1 MSFSALSLNAAIES
15 QILVAGA
22 SFLIALTQ
30 LDFKVSI
37 EYAIGE
43 LDSAPDRKRISK
55 KMQDNN
61 IAIQI
66 KNVSKTYKNIK
77 ALDNVS
83 LSIYDNEIFGLLGPN
98 GSGKT
103 TLLRILSTLVS
114 PDNPSPDDSD
124 GRSCKITGHD
134 LLKEQAAVRQI
145 MGYVPQQAALYVD
158 LSALD
163 NLILFNTPYNLDK
176 QVQRERIDELLK
188 IVDLYKRRHELVRTY
203 SGGMLR
209 RLSIICALVHQPKV
223 LFLDEITVGL
233 DTALRREL
241 WDMIRQV
248 KNTSTVVIT
257 THYIPEAENYCD
269 RVALMLHGHILDYD
283 SPEKLIKKY
292 PTANDLEEVMLICE
306 KRL

>member
-1 MSFSALSLNAAIES
+1 
-15 QILVAGA
+15 
-22 SFLIALTQ
+22 
-30 LDFKVSI
+30 
-37 EYAIGE
+37 
-43 LDSAPDRKRISK
+43 
-55 KMQDNN
+55 MQDNN

-83 LSIYDNEIFGLLGPN
+83 LSIYDHEIFGLLGPN

-124 GRSCKITGHD
+124 GRSCKITGYD

-176 QVQRERIDELLK
+176 QVQQERIDELLK
-188 IVDLYKRRHELVRTY
+188 MVDLYNRRHELVRTY

-269 RVALMLHGHILDYD
+269 RVALMLQGHILDCG
-283 SPEKLIKKY
+283 SPKELIKKY
-292 PTANDLEEVMLICE
+292 HTATDLEEVMLICE
-306 KRL
+306 KKL